1 VRRSRVALL
10 LIALVAAVGLVAGCV
25 ESSDEEARTP
35 EGASTAVNSALQTD
49 SEGNTVTA
57 PAATAPGGGG
67 ETTGGDDGGASGEV
81 EAGLEVFAANCTSC
95 HTDNGNQA
103 GVGPQLA
110 GAGLDAAAIETTV
123 VNGRGIMPGGLVS
136 GEDLANVVAYV
147 ESIQ

>member
-67 ETTGGDDGGASGEV
+67 ETTGGDDDGASGEV